1 MLMRHIVL
9 ALCVIVGLVWQT
21 SIFLQVFPNDLL
33 QSLGYSG
40 ASLFL
45 ASMTLGVG
53 VVTLNAWEQLTGAT
67 KTTGVS
73 TGGIFCAAPV
83 FKLIWFPY
91 MEFETTPQ
99 DVGIGLV
106 VYVLLVASFSTIRD
120 LVERIPNATSEM
132 SSRELSAWGE
142 NTSFSYFRACA
153 WNLGITVIS
162 CMAISFSV

>member
-99 DVGIGLV
+99 QAEFFW
-106 VYVLLVASFSTIRD
+106 LLRNWDSKKR
-120 LVERIPNATSEM
+120 L
-132 SSRELSAWGE
+132 SSRS
-142 NTSFSYFRACA
+142 
-153 WNLGITVIS
+153 LG
-162 CMAISFSV
+162 FGSVYKV

>member
-1 MLMRHIVL
+1 MRHIVL
-9 ALCVIVGLVWQT
+9 ALCVVVSLAWQT
-21 SIFLQVFPNDLL
+21 SIFLRVFPNDVL

-45 ASMTLGVG
+45 ASGILIVG
-53 VVTLNAWEQLTGAT
+53 AVTLNAWEQLTGAS
-67 KTTGVS
+67 KATGLA
-73 TGGIFCAAPV
+73 TGGILCAAPV

-91 MEFETTPQ
+91 REFETTLQ
-99 DVGIGLV
+99 DVGMGFA

-120 LVERIPNATSEM
+120 LVEQIPNATSEM
-132 SSRELSAWGE
+132 NSRQFSAWGE
-142 NTSFSYFRACA
+142 NASFSYFRACA